1 LYYKWSKDFLEAGK
15 KRLRG
20 DTEREA
26 NTKEVQDL
34 REENKDLK
42 EVVAE
47 LTLDNRMLKKKLE
60 WSKIKFKKYMRFTA
74 KEKMEII
81 RLVEQS
87 DWSVRKTLKQ
97 IGIHKSTFYNW
108 YSTMPSVKELSLI
121 NTSEALMNLPKQ
133 ILREENL

>member
-1 LYYKWSKDFLEAGK
+1 MYYKWSKDFLEAGK